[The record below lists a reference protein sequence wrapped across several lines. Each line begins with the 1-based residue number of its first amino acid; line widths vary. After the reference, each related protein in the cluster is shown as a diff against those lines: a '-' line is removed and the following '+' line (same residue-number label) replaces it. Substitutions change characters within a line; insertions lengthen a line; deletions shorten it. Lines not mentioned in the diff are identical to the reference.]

1 MLKNKLTLKSVSKS
15 FFGKKSKRLVLS
27 DISFHV
33 NSGEILGIVGPSGC
47 GKTTLLNIIAGL
59 LIPDSGKYLI
69 DIKNESILGHVGYMQ
84 QKDLLFPWLTVLENV
99 LLGPDSKNINKDTLR
114 DKSIELLSKF
124 GLKDVLNEYPVV
136 LSGGMRQ
143 RVAFLRTIIGSD
155 NIILLDEP
163 FASLDALTRT
173 NLQDWILQIHEIL
186 PRTII
191 LVTHDVDEAIY
202 LSDRVLVM
210 SSSPSYIEE
219 DVIIDFPR
227 PRLRK
232 EIKSKSFLEKKF
244 FLLKKLGVV
253 D

>member
-1 MLKNKLTLKSVSKS
+1 M
-15 FFGKKSKRLVLS
+15 
-27 DISFHV
+27 
-33 NSGEILGIVGPSGC
+33 GIVGPSGG

-59 LIPDSGKYLI
+59 LIPDSGKYSI

-99 LLGPDSKNINKDTLR
+99 LLGPDSKNINNDTLR
-114 DKSIELLSKF
+114 SKSIELLSKF
-124 GLKDVLNEYPVV
+124 GLKDVLNEYPIV

-155 NIILLDEP
+155 ELILLDEP

-191 LVTHDVDEAIY
+191 LVTHDVDEAIF
-202 LSDRVLVM
+202 LSDRLLVM

-232 EIKSKSFLEKKF
+232 EIKTKSFLEKKF
-244 FLLKKLGVV
+244 FLLKKLGVIE
-253 D
+253 

>member
-15 FFGKKSKRLVLS
+15 FLRKKSKRLVLS
-27 DISFHV
+27 DISFGV
-33 NSGEILGIVGPSGC
+33 RSGEILGIVGPSGC

-59 LIPDSGKYLI
+59 LIPDSGKYSI

-99 LLGPDSKNINKDTLR
+99 LLGPDSKNINNDTLR
-114 DKSIELLSKF
+114 SKSIELLSKF
-124 GLKDVLNEYPVV
+124 GLKDVLNEYPIV

-155 NIILLDEP
+155 ELILLDEP

-191 LVTHDVDEAIY
+191 LVTHDVDEAI
-202 LSDRVLVM
+202 
-210 SSSPSYIEE
+210 SYDESQ
-219 DVIIDFPR
+219 VAFHVGYT
-227 PRLRK
+227 
-232 EIKSKSFLEKKF
+232 F
-244 FLLKKLGVV
+244 
-253 D
+253 

>member
-15 FFGKKSKRLVLS
+15 FLRKKSKRLVLS
-27 DISFHV
+27 DISFGV
-33 NSGEILGIVGPSGC
+33 RSGEILGIVGPSGC

-59 LIPDSGKYLI
+59 LIPDSGKYSI

-99 LLGPDSKNINKDTLR
+99 LLGPDSKNINNDTLR
-114 DKSIELLSKF
+114 SKSIELLSKF
-124 GLKDVLNEYPVV
+124 GLKDVLNEYPIV

-155 NIILLDEP
+155 ELILLEEP

-191 LVTHDVDEAIY
+191 LVTHDVDEAIF

-232 EIKSKSFLEKKF
+232 EIKTKSFLEKKF
-244 FLLKKLGVV
+244 FLLKKLGVIE
-253 D
+253 

>member
-1 MLKNKLTLKSVSKS
+1 MLKNKLTLKSVSKA
-15 FFGKKSKRLVLS
+15 FFRKESKRLVLS

-33 NSGEILGIVGPSGC
+33 NSGEILGIIGPSGC

-59 LIPDSGKYLI
+59 LMPDSGKYLI

-155 NIILLDEP
+155 DIILLDEP

-191 LVTHDVDEAIY
+191 LVTHDVDEAIF

-210 SSSPSYIEE
+210 SASPSYIEE
-219 DVIIDFPR
+219 DVIINFPR

-244 FLLKKLGVV
+244 FLLKKLGVI

>member
-15 FFGKKSKRLVLS
+15 FLRKKSKRLVLS
-27 DISFHV
+27 DISFGV
-33 NSGEILGIVGPSGC
+33 RSGEILGIVGPSGC

-59 LIPDSGKYLI
+59 LIPDSGKYSI

-99 LLGPDSKNINKDTLR
+99 LLGPDSKNINNDTLR
-114 DKSIELLSKF
+114 SKSIELLSKF
-124 GLKDVLNEYPVV
+124 GLKDVLNEYPIV

-155 NIILLDEP
+155 ELILLDEP

-191 LVTHDVDEAIY
+191 LVTHDVDEAIF

-232 EIKSKSFLEKKF
+232 EIKTKSFLEKKF
-244 FLLKKLGVV
+244 FLLKKLGVIE
-253 D
+253 

>member
-1 MLKNKLTLKSVSKS
+1 MRKNKLTLKSVSKA
-15 FFGKKSKRLVLS
+15 FFGKESKRLVLS

-33 NSGEILGIVGPSGC
+33 NSGEILGIIGPSGC

-59 LIPDSGKYLI
+59 LMPDSGKCLI

-99 LLGPDSKNINKDTLR
+99 LLGPDSKNINKDALR

-155 NIILLDEP
+155 ELILLDEP

-191 LVTHDVDEAIY
+191 LVTHDVDEAIF

-232 EIKSKSFLEKKF
+232 EIKTKSFLEKKF
-244 FLLKKLGVV
+244 FLLKKLGVIE
-253 D
+253 